1 MEYHHIKQQVKDQIT
16 TGDEV
21 VIVFDDED
29 EQGGAQSG
37 KYTIAQIHG
46 NGPYELL
53 MVGTD
58 GTATAGT
65 ITSIFFE

>member
-1 MEYHHIKQQVKDQIT
+1 MEYHHVKQQIKDQIT

-37 KYTIAQIHG
+37 KYTIAQILG
-46 NGPYELL
+46 DGPYELM

-58 GTATAGT
+58 DTATAGF
-65 ITSIFFE
+65 ITSVFIE

>member
-1 MEYHHIKQQVKDQIT
+1 MEYHHTKQQIKDQIT

-37 KYTIAQIHG
+37 KYTIAQILG
-46 NGPYELL
+46 DGPYELL
-53 MVGTD
+53 MVGHD
-58 GTATAGT
+58 NTATAGF
-65 ITSIFFE
+65 ITSVYLD